1 MNTGEHGY
9 AAARTTE
16 LCTQLGE
23 PYDGDSPQGTLPIS
37 AGEEVSEAARH
48 YPIPAN
54 EPLGSNPQDSA
65 RFLAQMRRAAGD
77 RTYGGFVGAEL
88 LALSVMEAR
97 E

>member
-1 MNTGEHGY
+1 MNNGEHGF

-16 LCTQLGE
+16 LCTQLSG
-23 PYDGDSPQGTLPIS
+23 PYDRDSPQGALPIA
-37 AGEEVSEAARH
+37 AGEEVSEAAHH

-65 RFLAQMRRAAGD
+65 RFLAHMRRAAGD
-77 RTYGGFVGAEL
+77 RTYGGFVEAEL